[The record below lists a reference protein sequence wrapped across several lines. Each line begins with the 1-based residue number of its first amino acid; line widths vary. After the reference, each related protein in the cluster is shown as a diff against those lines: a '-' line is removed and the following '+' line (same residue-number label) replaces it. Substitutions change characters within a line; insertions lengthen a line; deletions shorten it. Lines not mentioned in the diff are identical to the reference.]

1 MALIRGRHQDRSQA
15 LRALDSNAVSTV
27 PRLKQSCQVSS
38 KDPPKLTCRPGL
50 GSLCCCCV
58 RGSLSLCLL
67 FHGGGALTVLES
79 SLVPIPDLQDL
90 VWAPDGPLRLLPYW
104 IWFCH
109 LAVRHSVPW
118 HTAETAGPGELELGG
133 RGRRSKFFAACG
145 TARCISSLN
154 PAGQV
159 GLVSHYLQ
167 GG

>member
-79 SLVPIPDLQDL
+79 SLVPIPDLQDISPCLGSRRASPPPSILDL
-90 VWAPDGPLRLLPYW
+90 VLPSGGEALRS
-104 IWFCH
+104 
-109 LAVRHSVPW
+109 LAHCRDSR
-118 HTAETAGPGELELGG
+118 ARGAGAG
-133 RGRRSKFFAACG
+133 RTRK
-145 TARCISSLN
+145 TE
-154 PAGQV
+154 
-159 GLVSHYLQ
+159 
-167 GG
+167 